1 MGVGPIFGMI
11 ERFDKKWWLL
21 VENTI
26 VNNSLKLQQFF
37 FIFIQTSLVLM
48 LQSFGKVIWN
58 YNYICYSFT

>member
-37 FIFIQTSLVLM
+37 WYLFKQA
-48 LQSFGKVIWN
+48 
-58 YNYICYSFT
+58 